1 MTGMQSWCLALAL
14 SCHAAVAGA
23 DAACDA
29 SRVDLRGPSGRA
41 QFSVEVVDTPAER
54 ARGLMFREDMARSA
68 GMLFVYEAPQAA
80 VFWMENTLIPLD
92 MIFAD
97 ASGRVTHVHSDAR
110 PLDRTPIDGGEG
122 VQFVLEVNGGLAA
135 RLGIGPGPRCG
146 TPQFPRTPPSGP
158 ARPRAWARFIGLSA
172 VWGFS
177 TRQPAVREAPV
188 GA

>member
-54 ARGLMFREDMARSA
+54 ARGLMFREGMARSA

-135 RLGIGPGPRCG
+135 RLGIGPGAEMRHPAI
-146 TPQFPRTPPSGP
+146 PSD
-158 ARPRAWARFIGLSA
+158 SA
-172 VWGFS
+172 VWPC
-177 TRQPAVREAPV
+177 TP
-188 GA
+188 